1 MSLYGPPVL
10 RLVDAEE
17 LVDLGE
23 HLGAEG
29 EGAGE
34 GAAAQLPVPILLAD
48 GAVPAIS
55 VHLEPSTLNFPFEP
69 IPV

>member
-1 MSLYGPPVL
+1 MYYCYSDSDLYGPPVL
-10 RLVDAEE
+10 RPVDAEE

-34 GAAAQLPVPILLAD
+34 GATAQLTVPVLLAD
-48 GAVPAIS
+48 RAVPAIHFIFRD
-55 VHLEPSTLNFPFEP
+55 V
-69 IPV
+69 